1 MPAAAK
7 TNAKKKAAI
16 ALRTLEREAVP
27 FRKARA
33 DARKAQ
39 DKMDKQ
45 IRAAREAGATYRE
58 IAAAVKMST
67 AWVQNALHRSG
78 YRPKPR

>member
-1 MPAAAK
+1 MAAAAK
-7 TNAKKKAAI
+7 TDDKKKAI
-16 ALRTLEREAVP
+16 ALRALGRQAVP

-39 DKMDKQ
+39 DKMDAN
-45 IRAAREAGATYRE
+45 IRAAREAGNTYRE
-58 IAAAVKMST
+58 IAATVDMST

-78 YRPKPR
+78 YRPDPR